1 MKFVHSGRINRVETA
16 ASLTTPSD
24 ALTARILIKFIILP
38 RIMITI
44 VGMCNLYPM
53 VLYTLLITIDWT
65 PDTAAERSSSS
76 DSVVYSTNTL
86 ARLYATIR
94 NVAFPPGPAI
104 VENEHISHR
113 LVMLL
118 PGKILHYYDY
128 FPGDEEETKLN
139 NGQEMLLPPRVMEN
153 MFHLTDVTPG
163 IYPLRG
169 TESGESMSSIYSN
182 VLQRMEVKGFIK
194 SIRRHSN
201 KVMNL
206 LKKEVTDPRN
216 PSRLIPIFKLY
227 RQLKDAHVLARLEM
241 ENLISDKR
249 KELSPLKFEEWYQRY
264 FPVLNSKVE
273 GAFTELQ
280 MLQRNLHDDYRS
292 ELGVDLVGLDLE
304 EAKVELRALALASL
318 DRSRTVYPVSFVP
331 ANWYQYLATP
341 QQRKQ
346 YVPCMLSNRVFH
358 IICSLAV
365 ALEYC
370 SHLIGQFYIDLLMG
384 LVTATPTLALIFN
397 CFYQEHMSC

>member
-1 MKFVHSGRINRVETA
+1 M
-16 ASLTTPSD
+16 
-24 ALTARILIKFIILP
+24 II
-38 RIMITI
+38 I
-44 VGMCNLYPM
+44 VGIMYNLYPV
-53 VLYTLLITIDWT
+53 VLYALLITIDWT
-65 PDTAAERSSSS
+65 PSTAAERSSSS
-76 DSVVYSTNTL
+76 DSVAYSTNTL

-94 NVAFPPGPAI
+94 NVALPPDPAV

-118 PGKILHYYDY
+118 PGKILQYYDY
-128 FPGDEEETKLN
+128 SPGDEEETKSN
-139 NGQEMLLPPRVMEN
+139 NGQEVLLPPRVMEN
-153 MFHLTDVTPG
+153 MFYLTDVTPG

-169 TESGESMSSIYSN
+169 TESGESMSTIYSN
-182 VLQRMEVKGFIK
+182 ILQRIEVKGFIK
-194 SIRRHSN
+194 SIRQHSN
-201 KVMNL
+201 KVMHL

-227 RQLKDAHVLARLEM
+227 RQLKDAHILARLEM

-249 KELSPLKFEEWYQRY
+249 KELSPFKFGEWYQHY

-280 MLQRNLHDDYRS
+280 MLQRNLHNDYRS

-304 EAKVELRALALASL
+304 EAKVALRASALASL

-331 ANWYQYLATP
+331 ANWYQYLETP

-346 YVPCMLSNRVFH
+346 YVSEMCLLSKSKVSCIILCM
-358 IICSLAV
+358 
-365 ALEYC
+365 
-370 SHLIGQFYIDLLMG
+370 
-384 LVTATPTLALIFN
+384 
-397 CFYQEHMSC
+397 